1 MQNNQ
6 LNAQEIRDCLRA
18 EYRQIPISIE
28 QQVTSTNQTAKE
40 QALNGAPH
48 GSLWLAESQTA
59 GRGRLGR
66 SFFSP
71 NQQGIY
77 LSLLL
82 RRQTEQQPLL
92 LLTTLAAVAVRRAV
106 AEVCGIA
113 TQIKWVN
120 DIYLHDRK
128 LAGILAEGVI
138 SPAGELTAVVLGIGL
153 NFCGK
158 QEEYPSELQNVL
170 TTLYREAAPVSRNQL
185 ITAILNQLL
194 LLAEQPAL
202 HTAALQEYRTHS
214 WLLGQAITWQENDIL
229 YKGMALDI
237 DAAGGLLVAKENG
250 EQLTLRS
257 GEVTVR
263 KQ

>member
-1 MQNNQ
+1 MQDNQ
-6 LNAQEIRDCLRA
+6 LNAAIIREHLRA
-18 EYRQIPISIE
+18 EYRQIPISIA
-28 QQVTSTNQTAKE
+28 QQVASTNQTARE
-40 QALNGAPH
+40 EARNGASH

-71 NQQGIY
+71 DRQGIY

-82 RRQTEQQPLL
+82 RRQREQQPLL

-120 DIYLHDRK
+120 DIYLRDRK

-138 SPAGELTAVVLGIGL
+138 GPAGELTAVVLGIGL

-158 QEEYPSELQNVL
+158 QETYPPELQNVL
-170 TTLYREAAPVSRNQL
+170 TALYREAAPVSRNQL
-185 ITAILNQLL
+185 IAAIINQLL
-194 LLAEQPAL
+194 LLADQPAL
-202 HTAALQEYRTHS
+202 QAAALQEYRAHS
-214 WLLGQAITWQENDIL
+214 WLLGQAITWQENGIL
-229 YKGMALDI
+229 YKGTALDI
-237 DAAGGLLVAKENG
+237 DAAGGLLVAKEDG
-250 EQLTLRS
+250 EQTTLRS

-263 KQ
+263 RQ